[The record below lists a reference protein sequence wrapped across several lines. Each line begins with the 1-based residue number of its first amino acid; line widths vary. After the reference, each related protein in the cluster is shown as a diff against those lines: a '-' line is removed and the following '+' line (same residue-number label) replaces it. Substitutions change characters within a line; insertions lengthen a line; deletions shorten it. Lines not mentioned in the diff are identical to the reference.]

1 MKFLLRQSRTGLYH
15 GKERAWVKEVAEAM
29 EFETLATAGELAA
42 RYHQEDVNVIVSYDD
57 PLCELALNPA
67 YCVSA
72 WSGATLI
79 HEAA

>member
-1 MKFLLRQSRTGLYH
+1 MKVLLRQSQTGLYH
-15 GKERAWVKEVAEAM
+15 GKESAWVKEIAEAL
-29 EFETLATAGELAA
+29 EFETLAAAGDRAA
-42 RYHQEDVNVIVSYDD
+42 HCHQEDVNVIVCYDD

-72 WSGATLI
+72 WSGASLI